1 MIQDIKDLTAN
12 VGKISATI
20 DQALA
25 SSQKQVTDLTVALET
40 DRQAYALARADL
52 ATAKALVAS
61 QGVEISTLKATIA
74 TQASDA
80 AALAAATAASAAKV
94 DSTVSVRAA
103 AITATQEFLR
113 WPSSPT
119 QPPRTQPRPPANL
132 KAARNS
138 ALPSKPNSPRFNR
151 QSAIPTP
158 PNLWQINF

>member
-1 MIQDIKDLTAN
+1 MIQDIKDLTSH

-61 QGVEISTLKATIA
+61 QGAEIATLKATIE

-103 AITATQEFLR
+103 AITATQGV
-113 WPSSPT
+113 
-119 QPPRTQPRPPANL
+119 PPLAIKPDAAPAGNGQ
-132 KAARNS
+132 A
-138 ALPSKPNSPRFNR
+138 PSKLKGREKL
-151 QSAIPTP
+151 SAAIETQ
-158 PNLWQINF
+158 LAAL

>member
-25 SSQKQVTDLTVALET
+25 SSQKQVSDLTVALET

-80 AALAAATAASAAKV
+80 AALASATAASAAKV

-103 AITATQEFLR
+103 AITATQGVPPLAIK
-113 WPSSPT
+113 PDAAPT
-119 QPPRTQPRPPANL
+119 DAAQAASKLKGREKLSAAIETQL
-132 KAARNS
+132 AA
-138 ALPSKPNSPRFNR
+138 L
-151 QSAIPTP
+151 
-158 PNLWQINF
+158 